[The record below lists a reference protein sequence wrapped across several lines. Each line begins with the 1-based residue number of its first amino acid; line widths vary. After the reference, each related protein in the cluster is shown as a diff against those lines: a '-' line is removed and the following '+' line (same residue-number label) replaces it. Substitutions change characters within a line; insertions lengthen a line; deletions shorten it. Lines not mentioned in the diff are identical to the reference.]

1 MSTKT
6 LEETSLCGVW
16 ENVLREEHLKHHR
29 VLTLRVRNVAS
40 YSEAAS
46 SRVCC
51 SSTTPLTSGS
61 RERCFARTD
70 SLAASPIPRCRLQV
84 PSRRMALV
92 CYHGNGSPGTD
103 RCNHRRSGAP
113 RVVEALRMVRFSVHH
128 GPSET
133 RSACIRHD
141 PVASYWYQLLYTK
154 YPPPPNTHTR
164 AQRPTIP
171 QVSGTALVRVDR
183 EGTGGSMPREGSER
197 WAASFHLTELAR
209 WKRVG

>member
-1 MSTKT
+1 MKFWVPAMSTKT

-92 CYHGNGSPGTD
+92 CYHGNGSPGTG
-103 RCNHRRSGAP
+103 RCNHIDDRSVAYGQVLGASWALGNEECIHSLRSRRKLLVPTTVYQVPPAAQHSHARTTANHSAGFGHGSRASRSG
-113 RVVEALRMVRFSVHH
+113 
-128 GPSET
+128 G
-133 RSACIRHD
+133 
-141 PVASYWYQLLYTK
+141 YQ
-154 YPPPPNTHTR
+154 
-164 AQRPTIP
+164 
-171 QVSGTALVRVDR
+171 
-183 EGTGGSMPREGSER
+183 
-197 WAASFHLTELAR
+197 
-209 WKRVG
+209 

>member
-92 CYHGNGSPGTD
+92 CYHGNGSPGTG
-103 RCNHRRSGAP
+103 RCNHIDDRVRRVWSKRGVWSGSRCIMGP
-113 RVVEALRMVRFSVHH
+113 RKRGVHTFVTI
-128 GPSET
+128 PSQAAGT
-133 RSACIRHD
+133 NYCIPSTPRR
-141 PVASYWYQLLYTK
+141 PTL
-154 YPPPPNTHTR
+154 TR
-164 AQRPTIP
+164 AHNGQPFRRFRARPSCESIGRVPVTACP
-171 QVSGTALVRVDR
+171 EREASGGPPHFT
-183 EGTGGSMPREGSER
+183 
-197 WAASFHLTELAR
+197 
-209 WKRVG
+209 